1 MKMLKKSLI
10 EFIFEAASIERW
22 NDHIRPSRGFSELD
36 KQSHKMIYA
45 YILAKIDGNV
55 DMDKLIEGGI
65 FEFFHRLVLTDIKP
79 PVFHKLMKKMGRE
92 LNRWALDT
100 VKPNIINIPH
110 NFYQKMETYFMDK
123 NYAEHE
129 KRILEAA
136 HYLATKWEFDIIYDM
151 CRNYYGIDSTRAEID
166 NKLNSFRGL
175 KCFDTFIA
183 NNNYRGFTGL
193 LGELRFQQRW
203 SRSPRIPETSV
214 IGHMLI
220 VAILAYLCS
229 CETNACAARITN
241 NFIGGLFH
249 DIPEVLTRD
258 IVSPVKNSVK
268 GLDEIIKGIEQEQM
282 QSILYP
288 LIPDDWQK
296 EIEYY
301 TNDEFSNKIMLNDK
315 AIIVSFE
322 DMDKKYNSAEFKPV
336 DGELIR
342 GCDHLAACIE
352 TYFTHIYGITTNALQ
367 SGNRM
372 LRQKYDNAVICG
384 VEFGSLFDYFG
395 I

>member
-1 MKMLKKSLI
+1 MLKKSLI
-10 EFIFEAASIERW
+10 EFIFEASSIERW
-22 NDHIRPSRGFSELD
+22 NDHIRPSRGFTELD

-45 YILAKIDGNV
+45 YVLSKIDGNV
-55 DMDKLIEGGI
+55 DMNKLVEGGM

-79 PVFHKLMKKMGRE
+79 PVFHKLIKEKGVE
-92 LNRWALDT
+92 LNKWALES
-100 VKPNIINIPH
+100 VKPNIINTPH
-110 NFYQKMETYFMDK
+110 HFYEKMEAYFLDDTY
-123 NYAEHE
+123 ASHE

-151 CRNYYGIDSTRAEID
+151 CRGYYGIDSTRTEID
-166 NKLNSFRGL
+166 NKINSFRGL

-183 NNNYRGFTGL
+183 NNNYRGFTSL

-220 VAILAYLCS
+220 VAILSYLCS
-229 CETNACAARITN
+229 CETKACPERITN
-241 NFIGGLFH
+241 NFLAGLFH

-258 IVSPVKNSVK
+258 IVSPVKNSVE

-282 QSILYP
+282 QHILYP
-288 LIPDDWQK
+288 LIPEDWQA
-296 EIEYY
+296 EIEYF
-301 TNDEFSNKIMLNDK
+301 TNDEFSNKVLINNK
-315 AIIVSFE
+315 AVVLESAEI
-322 DMDKKYNSAEFKPV
+322 DAKYNDKKYKPV
-336 DGELIR
+336 DGQLIR

-352 TYFTHIYGITTNALQ
+352 TYFSHIYGITTNTLQ

-372 LRQKYDNAVICG
+372 LRNKYDNSVICG
-384 VEFGSLFDYFG
+384 IEFGPMFDYFG